1 MFTDSATLRD
11 QVTSK
16 ILFWGGNNIGKTH
29 NALTWPR
36 CALVDFEGRAGH
48 FRNRFRFL
56 EGAPSNLT
64 EARKFF
70 KALKSGEVD
79 CDTVVI
85 DSLSAAYMALVDE
98 FTKQSESGG
107 WSTDWPLV
115 NRRMAAFM
123 DFLFTIRGKNVIC
136 TAHEAAKLERQGNN
150 FKKNGDKFV
159 LNESIRYAFDFIFK
173 IEWRGNQRIAIVE
186 KSMSPKL
193 PRGSVLEIPE
203 GARFHD
209 LFTAAIAPKQSA
221 GKPADTP
228 GPAPRQAPATQAA
241 APPDLDAPL
250 TDEEANRIAPA
261 AGVALNLL
269 IRPDQHRDVVQCLS
283 ELPAEV
289 NEQRGALML
298 ELTKGRKSIAPTDK
312 ISALSAEEADAFIAL
327 LRDLIAKAKGRSA
340 A

>member
-1 MFTDSATLRD
+1 MMFTDSATLRD
-11 QVTSK
+11 QVNSK

-98 FTKQSESGG
+98 FTKQSDSGG
-107 WSTDWPLV
+107 WSTDWPMV

-136 TAHEAAKLERQGNN
+136 TAHEAAKLERQGKN
-150 FKKNGDKFV
+150 FQKLGDKFV

-173 IEWRGNQRIAIVE
+173 IEWKGTARIAIVE

-203 GARFHD
+203 GARFYD
-209 LFTAAIAPKQSA
+209 LFTETIAPKRA
-221 GKPADTP
+221 AEK
-228 GPAPRQAPATQAA
+228 A
-241 APPDLDAPL
+241 APSDGPL
-250 TDEEANRIAPA
+250 TEEEAGRI
-261 AGVALNLL
+261 GVKRL
-269 IRPDQHRDVVQCLS
+269 IRPDQHRQIVQHLS
-283 ELPAEV
+283 DLPQEINSQCGV
-289 NEQRGALML
+289 MIS
-298 ELTKGRKSIAPTDK
+298 ELTKKRTER
-312 ISALSAEEADAFIAL
+312 ISELEEAEADRLIETLA
-327 LRDLIAKAKGRSA
+327 DLVQKQRA